1 MRNTQKGIIGS
12 IGAGRWFGD
21 MTSAA
26 KATVIAQGTC
36 VLVLFSKEDV
46 QRATAEAADPD
57 ALEGGHDG
65 ELSSL
70 YSLEIAKQIG
80 EGMFGKVTITLIEV
94 WNSQWQHSNTLR
106 QGSIALKTAYT
117 EFVYTETGTETVYD
131 STETAYTVTTTAYGS
146 TR

>member
-1 MRNTQKGIIGS
+1 
-12 IGAGRWFGD
+12 

-80 EGMFGKVTITLIEV
+80 EGMFGKVTTTLIEV
-94 WNSQWQHSNTLR
+94 WNSQWQHLNTLR
-106 QGSIALKTAYT
+106 QRPGRLKQSTIALKQHTLLLQPP
-117 EFVYTETGTETVYD
+117 TV
-131 STETAYTVTTTAYGS
+131 ALGS
-146 TR
+146 TGITLTALSSSGCTYDNIDNSLRH